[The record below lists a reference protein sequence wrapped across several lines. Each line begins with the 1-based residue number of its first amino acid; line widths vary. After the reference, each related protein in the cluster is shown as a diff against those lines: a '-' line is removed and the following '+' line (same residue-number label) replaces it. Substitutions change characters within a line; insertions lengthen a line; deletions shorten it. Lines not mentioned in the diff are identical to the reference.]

1 MWDDGAF
8 AFCSMGVD
16 LVQRFNLP
24 TSGVRREGIAFV
36 GRLVEKKGVSVLL
49 QVFALLLED
58 IPEVQIEI
66 VGNGPLKDQLMQEA
80 IDVVCADNL
89 NFRGGIPNR
98 AVAEVLDRSQV
109 AVTPSIVAADGD
121 QEGLGLDIVEA

>member
-1 MWDDGAF
+1 M
-8 AFCSMGVD
+8 
-16 LVQRFNLP
+16 
-24 TSGVRREGIAFV
+24 
-36 GRLVEKKGVSVLL
+36 LL